1 MLRRWLPVALAL
13 AAGCRDQ
20 RGSSPTQASRLEPRP
35 VAPPSPTVSVAGR
48 VLDRDT
54 RETVGDVEVVL
65 RAEHGDVTTRS
76 NSDGAWSVVVPRGR
90 YRAFVRDARVIST
103 GLEGRIRVRS
113 LPRAELAGV
122 ADERLMPLLV
132 VDGDTKDVEL
142 AVTVA
147 ALLEGTVTDANGQPV
162 ENVVLH
168 AVQQVAPPRSGAPTV
183 AQLPLLPNARRP
195 VLGTDTVISDDN
207 GTFIL
212 RVPAGRYEVRADH
225 TDYAGIAGIAEF
237 ALDAG
242 SRVQATLTLK
252 RGCIISGKVIGAG
265 GARANDGAL
274 EVRND
279 DRGFGF
285 GPSGRIEADGTFR
298 WSTTES
304 QYVEMRAWPWQ
315 SPPSS
320 PQMFWCDDGKRH
332 DKVVLRAGNA
342 RPDLNGMIVDAHGN
356 PVPLAYFDIAPM
368 DPGAHG
374 QQERA
379 DAGGNWRVF
388 ELPHGRYELTAHA
401 RGRGIVTTMV
411 VVPREDVT
419 LVLGGTGR
427 MSGTTTELVDGSFE
441 LDFHQCGGSRAPIE
455 LEEDTRIVVVRG
467 GRFTIDHVPACGLS
481 YTARWRDREVTGSL
495 VIEADRTSYVE
506 LALGGAR
513 DKSVRGTVRNESGA
527 PVGSVRITAL
537 VENREVATG
546 RTNSD
551 GTYELRVPSGAELVA
566 GDGRRVGRGNVGRA
580 NVASERVDL
589 VLAGVDDDR

>member
-1 MLRRWLPVALAL
+1 MLRCWLPVALAL
-13 AAGCRDQ
+13 AAGCGDGH
-20 RGSSPTQASRLEPRP
+20 GSSPNQASRLAPRP

-65 RAEHGDVTTRS
+65 RGEHGDVTTRTK
-76 NSDGAWSVVVPRGR
+76 SDGAWAVVVPRGR
-90 YRAFVRDARVIST
+90 YRAFVRDARVISS

-122 ADERLMPLLV
+122 ADEQLMPLLV
-132 VDGDTKDVEL
+132 VDGETKDVEL

-147 ALLEGTVTDANGQPV
+147 ALLEGTVTDPDGKPV
-162 ENVVLH
+162 ENVVIH
-168 AVQQVAPPRSGAPTV
+168 AEQQEPPSRLGAPTI
-183 AQLPLLPNARRP
+183 APLPRLVHARRP

-212 RVPAGRYEVRADH
+212 RVPAGRYEVKADH
-225 TDYAGIAGIAEF
+225 ADYAGIAGIAEF
-237 ALDAG
+237 SLDAG
-242 SRVQATLTLK
+242 SRVQTTLTLK
-252 RGCIISGKVIGAG
+252 RGCIISGKVIGVG
-265 GARANDGAL
+265 GARAHDGAL

-279 DRGFGF
+279 VRGF

-298 WSTTES
+298 WSTTDP

-315 SPPSS
+315 SPPSP
-320 PQMFWCDDGKRH
+320 PQMFYCEDGKRH
-332 DKVVLRAGNA
+332 DKVVLRAGNEL
-342 RPDLNGMIVDAHGN
+342 PDLAGMIVDSHGN
-356 PVPLAYFDIAPM
+356 PVPLAYFDIVSL
-368 DPGAHG
+368 DGGANG
-374 QQERA
+374 QQERT

-388 ELPHGRYELTAHA
+388 ELPQGRYEITAHA
-401 RGRGIVTTMV
+401 RGRGVVTTMV
-411 VVPREDVT
+411 VLPREDLT

-441 LDFHQCGGSRAPIE
+441 LEFHQCGGSRAPID

-481 YTARWRDREVTGSL
+481 YTARWRDREVTGS
-495 VIEADRTSYVE
+495 VVVEPDRTTYVE

-513 DKSVRGTVRNESGA
+513 DKIVRGTVRDDSGA
-527 PVGSVRITAL
+527 AVGSVRITAL

-546 RTNSD
+546 RTSSD

-566 GDGRRVGRGNVGRA
+566 GNGRRVGRGNVGRA

-589 VLAGVDDDR
+589 VLAAVDDDL